1 MSQFSSLSRRGNYA
15 YAGKVAAND
24 ALKAFIQQKRN
35 SPDMGQLVL
44 DAEKIKAKER
54 LNSIKRTKE
63 TFNTIANIEADSE
76 INKIKTEADLNLTK
90 SKRFAGVL
98 GAAGQ
103 LVGGGINNLYD
114 AKNRDTDVDNT
125 SLTYYDN
132 QIDKVSGEI
141 QADRTLRDN
150 LQDTIDSFPK
160 PAETSSEKPKPVSF
174 NKTTP
179 SSTNSSTIQSFKFTP
194 EQTKGLASIRR
205 VESGP
210 YGYDAYNLGGKTEF
224 EPIGSGSAADGK
236 QFGKPLT
243 ALTISEIDALG
254 QSGRIHATGAYQF
267 THNTGSFREA
277 AEFAGL
283 SGDDLFTPENQDLM
297 ALKFGQKYG
306 WQRWSGLKRD
316 PEARESAIAG
326 FIQ

>member
-54 LNSIKRTKE
+54 LNAIKRTKE

-103 LVGGGINNLYD
+103 LVSGGANILYD
-114 AKNRDTDVDNT
+114 VNQPKPERDTSLVDFLTNRNT
-125 SLTYYDN
+125 ELSTKIQN
-132 QIDKVSGEI
+132 QQTK
-141 QADRTLRDN
+141 
-150 LQDTIDSFPK
+150 IDSFSTFP
-160 PAETSSEKPKPVSF
+160 EIPVKNNTTAS

-179 SSTNSSTIQSFKFTP
+179 LPNSQNLSSPNFEASGPMSKAQIKQLAINSGFSPSEASTVVGIAGGESGFDPTNS
-194 EQTKGLASIRR
+194 TKRSGL
-205 VESGP
+205 
-210 YGYDAYNLGGKTEF
+210 YGKTGEDSVGLMQINWGYHKDRGWLQKLGITKR
-224 EPIGSGSAADGK
+224 EDLLDPVKNMKAAKYLYDGRGN
-236 QFGKPLT
+236 FGDWTVYNEGL
-243 ALTISEIDALG
+243 
-254 QSGRIHATGAYQF
+254 YQQ
-267 THNTGSFREA
+267 H
-277 AEFAGL
+277 L
-283 SGDDLFTPENQDLM
+283 
-297 ALKFGQKYG
+297 
-306 WQRWSGLKRD
+306 
-316 PEARESAIAG
+316 
-326 FIQ
+326 

>member
-54 LNSIKRTKE
+54 LNAINRTKE
-63 TFNTIANIEADSE
+63 TFNTIANIEADSK
-76 INKIKTEADLNLTK
+76 INKIKTDADQNLTK

-103 LVGGGINNLYD
+103 LVSGGVNKLYD
-114 AKNRDTDVDNT
+114 ANQPKPERDTSLVDF
-125 SLTYYDN
+125 LTKQKAELSEKIQN
-132 QIDKVSGEI
+132 QQTK
-141 QADRTLRDN
+141 
-150 LQDTIDSFPK
+150 IDSFSTLP
-160 PAETSSEKPKPVSF
+160 EIPVKNNTTAN

-179 SSTNSSTIQSFKFTP
+179 SSLKPTTPQSFKFTP
-194 EQTKGLASIRR
+194 VQAKGLSEIRR

-210 YGYDAYNLGGKTEF
+210 FGYNAYNLGGKTEF

-236 QFGKPLT
+236 RYGKPLT
-243 ALTISEIDALG
+243 EMTINEIDALG
-254 QSGRIHATGAYQF
+254 QAGKIHATGAYQF
-267 THNTGSFREA
+267 THNTGSFKEA
-277 AEFAGL
+277 AQFAGL
-283 SGDDLFTPENQDLM
+283 SGNDKFTPENQDAM
-297 ALKFGQKYG
+297 ALAFGQRYG
-306 WQRWSGLKRD
+306 WERWSGLKRD
-316 PEARESAIAG
+316 STARDAAIEA
-326 FIQ
+326 FKQ

>member
-54 LNSIKRTKE
+54 LNAINRTKE
-63 TFNTIANIEADSE
+63 TFNTIANIEADS
-76 INKIKTEADLNLTK
+76 KIYKTKTEADLNLTK

-103 LVGGGINNLYD
+103 LVSGGANKLYD
-114 AKNRDTDVDNT
+114 ARNRDTDVDNS

-132 QIDKVSGEI
+132 LI
-141 QADRTLRDN
+141 
-150 LQDTIDSFPK
+150 
-160 PAETSSEKPKPVSF
+160 
-174 NKTTP
+174 NKTTNKIQEDRDLIDSLSKALETP
-179 SSTNSSTIQSFKFTP
+179 TENSSSTITQTTPSALKPTTPQSFKFTP
-194 EQTKGLASIRR
+194 VQAKGLAEIRR

-210 YGYDAYNLGGKTEF
+210 FGYNAYNLGGKTEF

-236 QFGKPLT
+236 QYGKPLT
-243 ALTISEIDALG
+243 EMTINEIDALG
-254 QSGRIHATGAYQF
+254 QAGEIHATGAYQF
-267 THNTGSFREA
+267 THNTGSFKEA
-277 AEFAGL
+277 AQFAGL
-283 SGDDLFTPENQDLM
+283 SGNDKFTPENQDAM
-297 ALKFGQKYG
+297 ALAFGQRYG
-306 WQRWSGLKRD
+306 WERWSGLKRD
-316 PEARESAIAG
+316 STARDAAIDA
-326 FIQ
+326 FKQ